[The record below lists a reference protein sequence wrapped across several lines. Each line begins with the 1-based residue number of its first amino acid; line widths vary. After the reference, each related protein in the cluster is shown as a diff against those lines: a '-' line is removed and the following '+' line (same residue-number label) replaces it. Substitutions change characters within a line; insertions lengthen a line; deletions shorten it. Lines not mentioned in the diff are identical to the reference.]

1 MGQNRKSCQDQIK
14 TAREQGNFEKLR
26 DLTLYSA
33 VKQGEIIVQFVV
45 LAISILSIGL
55 LIFSSATLF
64 LPGFMALIVT
74 TLVLLIAI
82 KIIDHVCGI
91 KNIESKYFR

>member
-1 MGQNRKSCQDQIK
+1 
-14 TAREQGNFEKLR
+14 
-26 DLTLYSA
+26 
-33 VKQGEIIVQFVV
+33 
-45 LAISILSIGL
+45 
-55 LIFSSATLF
+55 
-64 LPGFMALIVT
+64 MALIVT